1 MIDPTKISNFNLTIL
16 ELEENI
22 LFWVAA
28 AGKNGVTSARLL
40 HDFLNRIRA
49 FFFIGGFPRP
59 ATLLSPFKLIR
70 KFKEDTDA
78 QKYETSVRLANELPA
93 DLDGQP
99 ITHDNLFQWVMKD
112 SGIGNHTMKSRTF
125 MELAHSNLDLKNCTI
140 DDLSKIHG
148 IGPKTARAFLV
159 HTRPNQRYAVVD
171 THLLK
176 FLRDQGIMAP
186 KSTPPEGPQYQ
197 RLEKAFL
204 DICDKYSLDAAH
216 LDLTIWNHYRKT
228 AFQFNLEAYA
238 NDYHQSSVCSS
249 CDGGR

>member
-1 MIDPTKISNFNLTIL
+1 MIDATKISNFNLTVP

-22 LFWVAA
+22 LFWVTA

-40 HDFLNRIRA
+40 NDFINRLRA
-49 FFFIGGFPRP
+49 GIFVACGYNHGFPANLSSFEVIRIFDRLIKNKSLE
-59 ATLLSPFKLIR
+59 TLVFG
-70 KFKEDTDA
+70 
-78 QKYETSVRLANELPA
+78 ANEV
-93 DLDGQP
+93 DTTQ
-99 ITHDNLFQWVMKD
+99 ITTYDNLFQWMMKS
-112 SGIGNHTMKSRTF
+112 SGIGNHTMKSRAF
-125 MELAHSNLDLKNCTI
+125 MELAHSNLDLRTCTV

-176 FLRDQGIMAP
+176 FLRHQGIMAP

-204 DICDKYSLDAAH
+204 DICDKHSLDAAH

-228 AFQFNLEAYA
+228 AFQFDLEAYA